1 MIEVEIR
8 ARIKNRDELRKK
20 LKEIGAIFDKT
31 EKQVDRIF
39 GNSMFLN
46 SDNMI
51 IEGGLSARIREIGDK
66 KTLEF
71 KEIFRQKGGIEI
83 EADLSAVEIGLKFLE
98 KLKFKEAFVVSKLR
112 EIYLYDNF
120 TICIDS
126 VDQLGD
132 FIEIEKMVESEEN
145 ESQARIECLKLLNDL
160 LPNVEIENRKYGDL
174 MQEILNDK

>member
-8 ARIKNRDELRKK
+8 ARIKDGDELRKK
-20 LKEIGAIFDKT
+20 LEEIGAIFDKT

-71 KEIFRQKGGIEI
+71 KEILRQKGGMEI
-83 EADLSAVEIGLKFLE
+83 ESVLDNVEIGLKFLE
-98 KLKFKEAFVVSKLR
+98 KLKFKESFTISKSR
-112 EIYLYDNF
+112 EIYFYNDLM
-120 TICIDS
+120 ICLDS
-126 VDQLGD
+126 VVSLGE
-132 FIEIEKMVESEEN
+132 FIEIEKMIDSSGDEKKAREE
-145 ESQARIECLKLLNDL
+145 CVDLLNIL
-160 LPNVEIENRKYGDL
+160 SPVAEIENKKYGDL
-174 MQEILNDK
+174 MQEILNGK

>member
-8 ARIKNRDELRKK
+8 ARIKNRDELQKK

-39 GNSMFLN
+39 GHSMFLS

-112 EIYLYDNF
+112 EIYLYNNF
-120 TICIDS
+120 TICIDN
-126 VDQLGD
+126 VDQLGN
-132 FIEIEKMVESEEN
+132 FIEIEKMVKSEED
-145 ESQARIECLKLLNDL
+145 ESQARIECLKLLNNL
-160 LPNVEIENRKYGDL
+160 SPNVEIENRKYGDL
-174 MQEILNDK
+174 IQEILNDK

>member
-8 ARIKNRDELRKK
+8 AKINNKNELQKK
-20 LKEIGAIFDKT
+20 LKEIGAIFDRT

-51 IEGGLSARIREIGDK
+51 IEGGLSARIREVGDK

-71 KEIFRQKGGIEI
+71 KEIFREKGGIEI

-112 EIYLYDNF
+112 EIYLYNNF

-132 FIEIEKMVESEEN
+132 FIEIEKMVEFSGDEK
-145 ESQARIECLKLLNDL
+145 QARIKCLDLLNDL
-160 LPNVEIENRKYGDL
+160 LPNTKIENRKYGDL
-174 MQEILNDK
+174 IQEILNDK